1 MMYLSRDVLISLIK
15 ILSVIALAVVL
26 FFVGLMIG
34 YGGIGDGSPLH
45 VFSRAL
51 WQHIFEFVQF

>member
-1 MMYLSRDVLISLIK
+1 MYLSRDVLISLIK
-15 ILSVIALAVVL
+15 VLSVIALAVVL

-34 YGGIGDGSPLH
+34 YSGIGDGSPLH